1 MTEENIRKLWQELK
15 KLEGATVSLGNDN
28 LSFVREAKNNAKKFD
43 WLYHCCRMES
53 LLSIIKNKEFWLSN
67 LKCVND
73 KEECKKIDVS
83 EYINSFFVACFTYTD
98 NVPLKHWE
106 EYATYDDG
114 ILFSVRQEWFKKS
127 ATFMTTT
134 NQKLED
140 NYIFTSQR
148 EAMETKIRQQ
158 QINNIIINPFYIFDF
173 DFYQVIYDDSLI
185 KNISGESEF
194 KINSKIFNARSL
206 VPYVAGIIKNT
217 KGFCYRWGSEPYE
230 KDWTTEREVRLK
242 VGIDKMFVNMN
253 DLPIFPKI
261 AVPLSET
268 AFEEFKIRF
277 GPNVL
282 EEKRESFIRE
292 LRAVLPT
299 SKIEI
304 L

>member
-173 DFYQVIYDDSLI
+173 DFYQVIYNDSLI
-185 KNISGESEF
+185 KNISAESEF

-217 KGFCYRWGSEPYE
+217 KGLCYRWGSEPYE

-242 VGIDKMFVNMN
+242 VGIDKMLVNMN

-282 EEKRESFIRE
+282 EEKRKSFIKE
-292 LRAVLPT
+292 LKAVLPT